1 MLRDSSRLQP
11 CSNFLISKPE
21 IACSRDKKVLYVK
34 NPRWLV
40 SYRASPEGWGAAYKE
55 TLPDGPRL
63 GPLG

>member
-40 SYRASPEGWGAAYKE
+40 SYRASPEGWEQLTRRRFLTDRGSD
-55 TLPDGPRL
+55 P
-63 GPLG
+63 